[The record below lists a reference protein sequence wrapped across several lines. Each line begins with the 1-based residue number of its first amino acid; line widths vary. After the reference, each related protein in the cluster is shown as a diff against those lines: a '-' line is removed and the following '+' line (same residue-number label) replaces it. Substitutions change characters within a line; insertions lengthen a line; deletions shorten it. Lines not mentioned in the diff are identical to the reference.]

1 MEASCFPQ
9 PVLVHHCACSSPRFY
24 ASQPVIGHIEKSV
37 LMDDV
42 KRREREAKERAS
54 EANMLDSLYQVCAGS
69 TGGGPQG
76 MAPDTVGSVPATG
89 H

>member
-1 MEASCFPQ
+1 MGSMLTPAHIGTLPC
-9 PVLVHHCACSSPRFY
+9 RFY
-24 ASQPVIGHIEKSV
+24 ASQPIIGHIEKNV

-54 EANMLDSLYQVCAGS
+54 EANMLDSLYQVCAASAAARAEGNRE
-69 TGGGPQG
+69 Q
-76 MAPDTVGSVPATG
+76 